1 MKSSR
6 HIVAFV
12 HHALADIGAKS
23 AFLNDAQNF
32 FSVAHGL
39 HRERA
44 RRTTFDQFSDAKLR
58 RGADRFRSVR
68 CLHRPYAFFQP
79 IDEREIIG
87 RATKQR
93 LTKMDVRL
101 YKSWQHGAA
110 MRFDPFGS
118 SVVNLT
124 ANFGDPSVADQ

>member
-1 MKSSR
+1 MKSQWN
-6 HIVAFV
+6 IVAFV

-23 AFLNDAQNF
+23 AFVNDAQNF
-32 FSVAHGL
+32 FSVAHSL

-44 RRTTFDQFSDAKLR
+44 RRATFDQFSDAKLR
-58 RGADRFRSVR
+58 RRAYRFRRVR
-68 CLHRPYAFFQP
+68 RFHRPYTFFQP

-87 RATKQR
+87 GATKQR

-101 YKSWQHGAA
+101 YKSWQHGAP
-110 MRFDPFGS
+110 MRFDHFGY

-124 ANFGDPSVADQ
+124 ANFGDASV